1 MVHWGTK
8 ARQSIHEHDIYHLF
22 GRDGSD
28 DSDGGN
34 GARFASPFLT
44 FAVVAIAVIVALLV
58 MVFTR
63 VVFIQR
69 RANLA
74 QIEPTSGP
82 VIYQE
87 PKDYVPPIFERRLS
101 AAADLGTHASWDNL
115 QPLSVAFDRD
125 ISAHVRSSES
135 VQEMSTSAIGP
146 QQPPAGSVQ
155 ATFLVS
161 LPTPS
166 MKFPAH
172 LRRRSPSHGMK
183 TSEIDGLTYVNA
195 RNSTEKNTTMDM
207 SDNVTDKLRRS
218 ASFRSALSG
227 KELGN
232 ARREAFLNQ
241 MEVTATGGVLPR
253 RVPSVRSNLSSTN
266 QAVLDRHDT
275 LTHEDD
281 EAIGSFALGSLAMN
295 VRQTLVEKAGSHI
308 PLTSDELT
316 NIIHHA
322 QLVRKNYVSQA
333 QQ

>member
-8 ARQSIHEHDIYHLF
+8 TRQSIHEHEIYHLF
-22 GRDGSD
+22 GRDGSE

-74 QIEPTSGP
+74 QVEPTSGP

-101 AAADLGTHASWDNL
+101 TAADLGMHESWDSL

-135 VQEMSTSAIGP
+135 GPETATSAVGP
-146 QQPPAGSVQ
+146 QQPPVGSVQ

-172 LRRRSPSHGMK
+172 LRRRGQPHGMQ
-183 TSEIDGLTYVNA
+183 TSANDGLPYVNA
-195 RNSTEKNTTMDM
+195 RSSSEKNTAMDM
-207 SDNVTDKLRRS
+207 SHNVTDKLRRS

-227 KELGN
+227 KELGD

-241 MEVTATGGVLPR
+241 MEMTATGGVLPR
-253 RVPSVRSNLSSTN
+253 RTPSVRSNLSNTN

-295 VRQTLVEKAGSHI
+295 VRQTLVEKAGSQV

-316 NIIHHA
+316 KIIHHA
-322 QLVRKNYVSQA
+322 QLVRKNYTSQS